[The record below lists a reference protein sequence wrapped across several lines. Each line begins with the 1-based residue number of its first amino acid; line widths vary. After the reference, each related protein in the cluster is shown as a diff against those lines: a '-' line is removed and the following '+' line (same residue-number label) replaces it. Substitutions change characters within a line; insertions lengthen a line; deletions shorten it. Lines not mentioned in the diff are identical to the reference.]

1 MSIRYPGNKVRR
13 LCAVIVGL
21 VFFVAGILKL
31 MDPVGSMLIVREY
44 FSFLHLGF
52 FRPAAG
58 VVAEGF
64 AFLETFLGVCL
75 VTGVARKTAAWA
87 STVVMAGFT
96 LLTLLLW
103 ILNPQMDCGCFGE
116 AVHLTHFQS
125 FLKNVVLC
133 VLILAAFLPYKEFG
147 KPKKSKY
154 VTFALTGAVVIFFA
168 IYSLMFIPM
177 LELTPFNL
185 SSKLEAAAGIPDS
198 GEEEYISTFVY
209 EKNGKTGV
217 FTLNNLPD
225 STWTFVETR
234 TVRKQD
240 HIKESSYPR
249 LSFTDSTG
257 EYRDTLAADGLVMT
271 ISVPEPARMKPKNW
285 DNAARVLSDAAEA
298 GFVPLLL
305 VAGTPDSF
313 ASEIAHAGL
322 ERDKSMLLLTSVYYS
337 DYKTLISLNR
347 SNGGAVYFNDGN
359 IIRKWAGRSLPSS
372 RRLAKLVR
380 MDSTE
385 VMLDA
390 DGKGRLY
397 FEAFMLYSFVLM
409 LIL

>member
-1 MSIRYPGNKVRR
+1 M
-13 LCAVIVGL
+13 
-21 VFFVAGILKL
+21 
-31 MDPVGSMLIVREY
+31 
-44 FSFLHLGF
+44 
-52 FRPAAG
+52 
-58 VVAEGF
+58 
-64 AFLETFLGVCL
+64 
-75 VTGVARKTAAWA
+75 TGVARKTAAWA

-125 FLKNVVLC
+125 FLKNVILC

-177 LELTPFNL
+177 LELTPF
-185 SSKLEAAAGIPDS
+185 
-198 GEEEYISTFVY
+198 
-209 EKNGKTGV
+209 
-217 FTLNNLPD
+217 
-225 STWTFVETR
+225 
-234 TVRKQD
+234 
-240 HIKESSYPR
+240 IKESSYPR

-305 VAGTPDSF
+305 IAGTPDSF
-313 ASEIAHAGL
+313 SSEIAHAGL

-372 RRLAKLVR
+372 GRLAKLVR

>member
-52 FRPAAG
+52 LRPAAG
-58 VVAEGF
+58 VVAECF

-75 VTGVARKTAAWA
+75 VTGVARKIAAWT

-154 VTFALTGAVVIFFA
+154 VTFALTGAAVIFFA
-168 IYSLMFIPM
+168 IYPLMFIPM

-185 SSKLEAAAGIPDS
+185 SSKLEAAAGLPDS
-198 GEEEYISTFVY
+198 DEEEYISTFVY
-209 EKNGKTGV
+209 EKN
-217 FTLNNLPD
+217 
-225 STWTFVETR
+225 ER
-234 TVRKQD
+234 Q
-240 HIKESSYPR
+240 
-249 LSFTDSTG
+249 
-257 EYRDTLAADGLVMT
+257 EYSHCTICLIPPGL
-271 ISVPEPARMKPKNW
+271 
-285 DNAARVLSDAAEA
+285 
-298 GFVPLLL
+298 
-305 VAGTPDSF
+305 
-313 ASEIAHAGL
+313 
-322 ERDKSMLLLTSVYYS
+322 
-337 DYKTLISLNR
+337 
-347 SNGGAVYFNDGN
+347 
-359 IIRKWAGRSLPSS
+359 SS
-372 RRLAKLVR
+372 RRALSGNR
-380 MDSTE
+380 T
-385 VMLDA
+385 
-390 DGKGRLY
+390 
-397 FEAFMLYSFVLM
+397 
-409 LIL
+409 I